1 MDCTINGS
9 TREIEEASSKLFALC
24 RKIVSAQKGVN
35 VDGLLNNEAAP
46 TASGPTPPA
55 TAPAAPAAPPAG
67 PSAPNSNGTPKL
79 ASAKQI
85 RYVLELAKKAGMSTP
100 DIQNLP
106 ATYKK
111 ARPSKH
117 SLQLRHQG
125 LSSLSPRK
133 KPRNLHPLF
142 LIPVFFQFHQFNLL
156 QHVIPLPL
164 PFSSKGEYPYG
175 HSSQKSFVFDGI
187 TVRQLFRAR
196 LDGENRAGS

>member
-1 MDCTINGS
+1 MSQKVRIQTGFSEKSTENYQSQQYSVALEMDCTINGS

-111 ARPSKH
+111 QTFEA
-117 SLQLRHQG
+117 
-125 LSSLSPRK
+125 LSSVEASRLIESLSK
-133 KPRNLHPLF
+133 K
-142 LIPVFFQFHQFNLL
+142 
-156 QHVIPLPL
+156 
-164 PFSSKGEYPYG
+164 K
-175 HSSQKSFVFDGI
+175 
-187 TVRQLFRAR
+187 A
-196 LDGENRAGS
+196 A